1 MDWERI
7 GKVTL
12 IAAAIGALIVVRA
25 ACTAGERRVE
35 IRHEKPSAAEIREN
49 RAFEA
54 IERYFEVEPV
64 ALPEKTRIKLVFAAK
79 GYKLLPIALAMNDI
93 ETRATVREMA
103 GEKVETYRVRS
114 GEYTASAE
122 SPDGEWVEIYVP
134 AKRELYWVPASSVR
148 YIEDESVRGD

>member
-1 MDWERI
+1 MDWKRI

-25 ACTAGERRVE
+25 ACTAGDRDV
-35 IRHEKPSAAEIREN
+35 IHHDDPSAAEIRED

-64 ALPEKTRIKLVFAAK
+64 ALPEKTRIKLVFAVK

-122 SPDGEWVEIYVP
+122 APDGEWVEIYVP

-148 YIEDESVRGD
+148 YIEDESARGD